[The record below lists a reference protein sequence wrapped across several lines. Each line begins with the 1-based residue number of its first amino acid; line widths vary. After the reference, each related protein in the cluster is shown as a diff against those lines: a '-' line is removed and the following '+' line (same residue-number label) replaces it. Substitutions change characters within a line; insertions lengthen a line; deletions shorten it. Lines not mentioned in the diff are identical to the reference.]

1 MMNIVRFPGLNLEL
15 NVPKI
20 AFKLFGID
28 IYFYAICIVLGIC
41 IALILS
47 KFSKEKFGIEYETV
61 IENMVGAIIFGY
73 IGARIY
79 YVIFNLDK
87 YIDDFTKIFNIRDG
101 GLAIYGGIIF
111 AGLYIFFKCKKSKI
125 NFLDFCDYIIP
136 FVAIAQS
143 IGRWGNFFNK
153 EAYGSETSN
162 IIRMGIYS
170 ISGKYLEVH
179 PTFLYES
186 ICTFLIFLFLK
197 KLQKNRKFKGQI
209 LYSYMI
215 LYSFIRI
222 AIEALRVDSLMIGI
236 FKISQILSVVFFVF
250 FLYMLFKNT
259 KKYCQK

>member
-1 MMNIVRFPGLNLEL
+1 MNIVKFPGLKLEL

-20 AFKLFGID
+20 AFELFGID

-41 IALILS
+41 IALILA
-47 KFSKEKFGIEYETV
+47 KISKEKFGIKYDTL
-61 IENMVGAIIFGY
+61 IEIMIGAIIFGY

-79 YVIFNLDK
+79 YVIFNLNK
-87 YIDDFTKIFNIRDG
+87 YINNPIKIFNIRDG

-111 AGLYIFFKCKKSKI
+111 AGLYIFFKCRKSKI
-125 NFLDFCDYIIP
+125 DFLDFCDYIIP

-153 EAYGSETSN
+153 EAYGYETVS
-162 IIRMGIYS
+162 ILRMGIYD

-186 ICTFLIFLFLK
+186 ICTFLIFLFLR

-215 LYSFIRI
+215 CYSFVRI
-222 AIEALRVDSLMIGI
+222 FIEALRTDSLMIGI
-236 FKISQILSVVFFVF
+236 FRISQILSVVFFVIF
-250 FLYMLFKNT
+250 SYLLFKNT
-259 KKYCQK
+259 KKYCQR